1 MSSIRAGRDCAR
13 GRDRRSSMLRGKVSV
28 GSDANQEVA
37 KSYNLTTAIKP
48 GLADVRSVT
57 IDQDFIERETH
68 NAVR

>member
-1 MSSIRAGRDCAR
+1 
-13 GRDRRSSMLRGKVSV
+13 MLRGKVSV

-48 GLADVRSVT
+48 GLADVRGVT
-57 IDQDFIERETH
+57 IDHDFIERETH